1 MTDRITEYT
10 IGDLAKAAKVS
21 LRTLRHYDA
30 IGLLAPAHIRPNGY
44 RIYGR
49 AEAER
54 LSEILLYRE
63 MGIGLAEIAGL
74 LDQKDRAGRLRA
86 HRARVIADRDRLD
99 QVVELLDSTLAAI
112 EGDREMTIEELYK
125 PFSAEKQQDY
135 EAWLIETYGAEMAGQ
150 VAAATANMASLP
162 DGMEGG
168 MAALREIE
176 GALVA
181 AYEGGGDAPGA
192 LLARHRDWIA
202 RMSGQPCD
210 IERFAGLADLYQSHP
225 DFIARYEAL
234 SAGFSAWLPAQMRA
248 WAADQA

>member
-1 MTDRITEYT
+1 MTNRITEYT

-54 LSEILLYRE
+54 LSEIMLYRE

-74 LDQKDRAGRLRA
+74 LDQEDRAGRLRA

-135 EAWLIETYGAEMAGQ
+135 EAWMIETYGAEMAAH
-150 VAAATANMASLP
+150 VATAKAHLAEAP
-162 DGMEGG
+162 EGMEVR

-202 RMSGQPCD
+202 GMWGQPCCASAY
-210 IERFAGLADLYQSHP
+210 AGLADLYQSQAE
-225 DFIARYEAL
+225 FIARYEAL
-234 SAGFSAWLPAQMRA
+234 SEGFSAWLPAQMRA